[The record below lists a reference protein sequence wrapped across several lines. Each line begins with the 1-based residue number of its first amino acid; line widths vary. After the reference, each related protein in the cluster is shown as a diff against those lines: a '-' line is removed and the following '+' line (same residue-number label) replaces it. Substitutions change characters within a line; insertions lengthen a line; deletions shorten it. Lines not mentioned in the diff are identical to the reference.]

1 MKTRNTFKIIVLLV
15 VLIMMTGCDQLLAN
29 IEATRG
35 GQTEAN
41 VSSTVGEEEPAES
54 LPMFYTSHGAHE
66 QIGMIDLVSSNGRHV
81 GVYEHPDLEIART
94 AWFIPDG
101 AVYQGAFY
109 AIMNKRLPAEAPRE
123 DAEAYLVKITPN
135 TGEINLIGDPIKI
148 NMLGFEISYCGE
160 IFATGM
166 ELTNAIGAVYGD
178 NNLYRIDPENAS
190 LTLVGDTGIAEIM
203 DLAFDPEGT
212 LWATVGNVLYI
223 LDQGTGS
230 PTTIATITGVEED
243 HEIMGIGFTD
253 DGTLYGTTPF
263 SDGLYTI
270 DPESG
275 AATRIGR
282 HGFKF
287 VHGGDIPM
295 TPHNTNCE
303 E

>member
-1 MKTRNTFKIIVLLV
+1 MFQQKSNRPIYQRFIAGVLLTLS
-15 VLIMMTGCDQLLAN
+15 LILLVGCDQLLAN
-29 IEATRG
+29 LEATQG
-35 GQTEAN
+35 GQMEA
-41 VSSTVGEEEPAES
+41 
-54 LPMFYTSHGAHE
+54 LPVMFYTSHNAHVE
-66 QIGMIDLVSSNGRHV
+66 LATVDLDTGDGTHV
-81 GVYEHPDLEIART
+81 AAYEHPDLEIDRA

-123 DAEAYLVKITPN
+123 DAKAYLIKMTPG

-166 ELTNAIGAVYGD
+166 ELTNAIGSVYGD
-178 NNLYRIDPENAS
+178 NNLYRIDPEDAS
-190 LTLVGDTGIAEIM
+190 LTLVGDTGITEIM

-212 LWATVGNVLYI
+212 LWATVGNVLYT
-223 LDQGTGS
+223 LDQETGT

-243 HEIMGIGFTD
+243 HEIMGIGFTN
-253 DGTLYGTTPF
+253 DGTMYGTTPF

-270 DPESG
+270 DLETG
-275 AATRIGR
+275 AVTMVGN
-282 HGFKF
+282 HGFQF

-295 TPHNTNCE
+295 TPHDTNCDGQ
-303 E
+303 

>member
-1 MKTRNTFKIIVLLV
+1 MKSRNAFKIILLLV
-15 VLIMMTGCDQLLAN
+15 GLIVITGCDQLLAN

-41 VSSTVGEEEPAES
+41 VSSTVGEEEPADS
-54 LPMFYTSHGAHE
+54 LPMFYTSHDAHVKLA
-66 QIGMIDLVSSNGRHV
+66 MIDLDSGTGTDIAS
-81 GVYEHPDLEIART
+81 YEHPNLEIDRA

-101 AVYQGAFY
+101 AVYQSAFY

-178 NNLYRIDPENAS
+178 NKLYRIDPVDAS

-223 LDQGTGS
+223 LDQETGN

-253 DGTLYGTTPF
+253 DGILYGTTPF

-270 DPESG
+270 DPGSG
-275 AATRIGR
+275 AVTQVGR

-287 VHGGDIPM
+287 AHGGDIPM